1 MNEKVQNAAGAST
14 GFQMRESRVL
24 RRIKEGKVARVLKLN
39 TSDAKVAEIF
49 AQSQPDAIWMC
60 MEHVSTTFTEADH
73 IVRAAKI
80 SDVDTVLRVS
90 RGGYSDYVRGLE
102 IDATGLIIP
111 HVMGL
116 DDARKVRDMS
126 KFAPVGRRAWDGGN
140 ADGMYAR
147 IASPEY
153 LAASNKQR
161 FVLHQIEDP
170 EAVDDLDAMAELDGV
185 DGLFYGPGDFSLAL
199 GVPGEM
205 NHPEVERVRKLV
217 AETARKHGKIAAT
230 VCGQAEVGRYADL
243 GYNFLNVGADVV
255 ALSQYADKA
264 VAAFGDL

>member
-1 MNEKVQNAAGAST
+1 MNDKVQYAAGPST
-14 GFQMRESRVL
+14 GFQMRKSRVL
-24 RRIKEGKVARVLKLN
+24 RRIEEGKVARVLKLN
-39 TSDAKVAEIF
+39 TADAKVAEIF

-80 SDVDTVLRVS
+80 YDVDTVLRVS

-111 HVMGL
+111 HVMGA
-116 DDARKVRDMS
+116 DDARKVRDMT
-126 KFAPVGRRAWDGGN
+126 KFGPVGRRAWDGGN

-147 IASPEY
+147 IAAPDY
-153 LAASNKQR
+153 LKAANEDR

-170 EAVDDLDAMAELDGV
+170 EALPDLEAMAEMDGV
-185 DGLFYGPGDFSLAL
+185 DGLFYGPGDFSMAL
-199 GVPGEM
+199 GAPGELM
-205 NHPEVERVRKLV
+205 HPEVERVRKLV

-230 VCGQAEVGRYADL
+230 VCGQAEIGRYADM

-264 VAAFGDL
+264 MTAFGDL